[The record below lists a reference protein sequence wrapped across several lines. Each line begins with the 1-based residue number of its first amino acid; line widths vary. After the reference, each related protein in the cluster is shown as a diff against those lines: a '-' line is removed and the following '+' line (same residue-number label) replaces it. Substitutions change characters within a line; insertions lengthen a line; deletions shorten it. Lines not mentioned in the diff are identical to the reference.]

1 MLLFNMFLQ
10 SSSCAPSKYMSQ
22 QSDINERMRGILI
35 DWLIEVRKMW
45 CFSGLNLGDE
55 YLISCSL
62 TEITNN

>member
-10 SSSCAPSKYMSQ
+10 SSSCAPSNYMSQ

-35 DWLIEVRKMW
+35 DWLIEVHKML
-45 CFSGLNLGDE
+45 CFIGLNLGDE